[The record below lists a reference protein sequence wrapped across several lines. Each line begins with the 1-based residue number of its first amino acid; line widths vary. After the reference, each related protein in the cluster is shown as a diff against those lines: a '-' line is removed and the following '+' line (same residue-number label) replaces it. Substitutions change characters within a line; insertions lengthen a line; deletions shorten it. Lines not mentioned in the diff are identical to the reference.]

1 MRNARQEWC
10 GLAVAAA
17 LASWAAEAATNAPT
31 AAEFRRPAAGA
42 AVPQEPAQPAA
53 GEDLKVLR
61 EAVEVAVP
69 VLAAPDRGAAAKS
82 ILLRSSMLG
91 PLLEGRSELQWTTNL
106 PILGLKITDR
116 ESRSAYQI
124 KGVEVGLPGGALW
137 LVHEAVDDADR
148 SFMIQWKKTW

>member
-1 MRNARQEWC
+1 MRNARQTWR

-17 LASWAAEAATNAPT
+17 LASWAAGAATNAPT
-31 AAEFRRPAAGA
+31 AVEFLRPADGVA
-42 AVPQEPAQPAA
+42 AVQDPAKVAV

-69 VLAAPDRGAAAKS
+69 VLTAPDSSAAAKS

-106 PILGLKITDR
+106 PILGMKITDH

-137 LVHEAVDDADR
+137 LVHEAIDDADR